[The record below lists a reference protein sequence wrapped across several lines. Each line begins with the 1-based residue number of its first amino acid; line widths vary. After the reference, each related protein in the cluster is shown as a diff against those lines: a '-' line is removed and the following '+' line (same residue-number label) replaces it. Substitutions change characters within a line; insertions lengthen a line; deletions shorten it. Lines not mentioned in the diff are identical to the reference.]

1 MTVRPY
7 TAADLDVLKAMHAA
21 QGFDYAFPDLDDSI
35 FLSKLVVEDDQ
46 GRPVMASLLR
56 LTAEAYLL
64 LDPRAGRPRER
75 WRSFLAL
82 HEAARRDAFALG
94 LDDAQAFVP
103 PKVERSFG
111 RRLAKLG
118 WVKDPWPAYCRRV
131 EG

>member
-7 TAADLDVLKAMHAA
+7 TAADLDALKAMHAA

-75 WRSFLAL
+75 WWRFLAL